1 MLFAEF
7 AINPEQVNSL
17 DKLAL
22 LKVSFDFSRGA
33 LLSAFPKNWLAQ
45 IDEHFVGNLS
55 QLQNQ
60 RKVALLTTLRDRA
73 IIKSGREFSGDN
85 WCQAA
90 HSIDELKPFFSIVG
104 SDNNAPPKRLVS
116 IEQLELIDFEAIG
129 SIDVLRNARALMQP
143 LMLLLSASSR
153 IRLVDPFACP
163 SRPGVTLV
171 LQALF
176 EVIGTKRCTVE
187 IFSEDST
194 AHSLVND
201 NFQLLL
207 EHLPEN
213 VTLNWFVLNDG
224 ETGQLHQRLLFTER
238 GGVIFDRGFI
248 EPKNHEQRQVSTN
261 LRTMTKTQVDNATR
275 DYSNAQPFVPC
286 VLRLSSTDTAFNS
299 QET

>member
-7 AINPEQVNSL
+7 AVNPEQVNSL

-45 IDEHFVGNLS
+45 IDGQFVGNLS
-55 QLQNQ
+55 QIQNQ
-60 RKVALLTTLRDRA
+60 RKVALLTTIRDRA
-73 IIKSGREFSGDN
+73 IIKSGREFSGEN

-90 HSIDELKPFFSIVG
+90 HSIDEIKPFFSIVG

-116 IEQLELIDFEAIG
+116 IEQLELIDFEELG
-129 SIDVLRNARALMQP
+129 SIDVPRNAPALMQP
-143 LMLLLSASSR
+143 LMPLLSASAR

-163 SRPGVTLV
+163 SRPEVTVV
-171 LQALF
+171 LQTLF
-176 EVIGTKRCTVE
+176 EVIGTKRCTID

-194 AHSLVND
+194 SHSLVRE

-207 EHLPEN
+207 QHLPEN
-213 VTLNWFVLNDG
+213 VILNWFVLNDG
-224 ETGQLHQRLLFTER
+224 NTGQLHQRLLFTER

-248 EPKNHEQRQVSTN
+248 VPNPHEQRLVSTN
-261 LRTMTKTQVDNATR
+261 LRTMTRTQVDNATR
-275 DYSNAQPFVPC
+275 DYSSSQPFVPC
-286 VLRLSSTDTAFNS
+286 VLSLSSTERTPS
-299 QET
+299 I